1 MCKVIKERIVADTN
15 RFNDT
20 KTQAL
25 LQNAIVGNV
34 QNLIKYFEK
43 RVSPNIQDINKK
55 ITALKNKKEFLSG
68 KMMQITH
75 EYDKFVFNGDGEL
88 NTVRGDN
95 KLVGFYKDQYDNF
108 SKQHQDIQKQLEILY
123 NIQQQSVILGLLKEV
138 FQLLLKIHEVNEA
151 INWQT
156 SAAYQSMSRYEKDYE
171 KDEEIDDYNRTLE
184 MYNSRLNN
192 CCEQLLVFVDFK
204 NYLSV
209 LSAENNKNK
218 MRGGAN
224 TRQH

>member
-1 MCKVIKERIVADTN
+1 MADTN
-15 RFNDT
+15 KFNDT
-20 KTQAL
+20 KTKAL
-25 LQNAIVGNV
+25 SQNVIVDNV

-68 KMMQITH
+68 KMMQIMH
-75 EYDKFVFNGDGEL
+75 EYDRFVFNGDGEL

-95 KLVGFYKDQYDNF
+95 KLVGFYTDQYDNF
-108 SKQHQDIQKQLEILY
+108 SKQHQDIQNQLENLY

-151 INWQT
+151 ISWQT
-156 SAAYQSMSRYEKDYE
+156 SAAYQSMSRYEKD
-171 KDEEIDDYNRTLE
+171 EEVDDYNRILE

-192 CCEQLLVFVDFK
+192 CCEQLLGFVDFK

-209 LSAENNKNK
+209 LIAENNKNK
-218 MRGGAN
+218 MRGDAN

>member
-15 RFNDT
+15 KFNDT
-20 KTQAL
+20 KTKAL
-25 LQNAIVGNV
+25 SQNVIVDNV

-68 KMMQITH
+68 KMMQIMH
-75 EYDKFVFNGDGEL
+75 EYDRFVFNGDGEL

-95 KLVGFYKDQYDNF
+95 KLVGFYTDQYDNF
-108 SKQHQDIQKQLEILY
+108 SKQHQDIQNQLENLY

-151 INWQT
+151 ISWQT
-156 SAAYQSMSRYEKDYE
+156 SAAYQSMSRYEKD
-171 KDEEIDDYNRTLE
+171 EEVDDYNRILE

-192 CCEQLLVFVDFK
+192 CCEQLLGFVDFK

-209 LSAENNKNK
+209 LIAENNKNK
-218 MRGGAN
+218 MRGDAN

>member
-15 RFNDT
+15 KFNDT

-25 LQNAIVGNV
+25 LQNAIVDNV

-68 KMMQITH
+68 KMMQIMR
-75 EYDKFVFNGDGEL
+75 EYDRFVFNGDGEL

-108 SKQHQDIQKQLEILY
+108 SKQYQGIQNQLEILY

-138 FQLLLKIHEVNEA
+138 FQLLLKIHEVNEV
-151 INWQT
+151 ISWQT
-156 SAAYQSMSRYEKDYE
+156 SAAYQSMCKF
-171 KDEEIDDYNRTLE
+171 
-184 MYNSRLNN
+184 
-192 CCEQLLVFVDFK
+192 CF
-204 NYLSV
+204 
-209 LSAENNKNK
+209 
-218 MRGGAN
+218 
-224 TRQH
+224 